1 MAKSGHNVTIY
12 AISGRY
18 DYCEFEKYNKIKV
31 RDLGKFYFGNIDSDG
46 IAHRSFLD
54 KVLTRLLYNV
64 IDYPRIEYFL
74 KLLKH

>member
-1 MAKSGHNVTIY
+1 MAKLGHNVTIY
-12 AISGRY
+12 AILGRY
-18 DYCEFEKYNKIKV
+18 DYSEFEKYNKIKV
-31 RDLGKFYFGNIDSDG
+31 RDLGKSYFGNIDSDG
-46 IAHRSFLD
+46 IAHRNFLD